1 MSNLESIIERIGEK
15 LLLGEKPQSEDT
27 PATSSEWIGKFVIV
41 RCRDAGVHAGILE
54 EYSGRGCTLSK
65 SRRLW
70 YWKSGDKEHTLSGV
84 ARAGLAA
91 GCKIAGEVDIILTE
105 NCEIIQ
111 TTTKAK
117 KSIQGYE
124 VYNVE

>member
-1 MSNLESIIERIGEK
+1 MSNLEQIIERAVEK
-15 LLLGEKPQSEDT
+15 LLLGDNPQSEEPPFQN
-27 PATSSEWIGKFVIV
+27 PAWIGKFVIV
-41 RCRDAGVHAGILE
+41 RCRDAGVHAGILK

-84 ARAGLAA
+84 ARAGLAD

-111 TTTKAK
+111 TTAKAK
-117 KSIQGYE
+117 KSIQSYG